1 MSQFDLTI
9 NEKNKQDLLVAA
21 KWAKVLAIFGYVGM
35 GFMILA
41 GLAMLLGGSAMAGS
55 AASAGLPLGALSLIY
70 FLLAA
75 FYYLPVTYMYRMASN
90 FKDAINDSTQSSL
103 DLGISY
109 LAKFFKFSGYMVIGI
124 IVLYVV
130 IIIGVLIMTLVVGI
144 K

>member
-35 GFMILA
+35 GFMILG
-41 GLAMLLGGSAMAGS
+41 GLGMLIGGSALGGS
-55 AASAGLPLGALSLIY
+55 AASAGIPLSALSLIY
-70 FLLAA
+70 FVIGA
-75 FYYLPVTYMYRMASN
+75 FYYMPVTYMYRMAKN
-90 FKDAINDSTQSSL
+90 LKEAVNDSTQTSL

-124 IVLYVV
+124 IILYVV
-130 IIIGVLIMTLVVGI
+130 IIIGVLVMTLVAGL
-144 K
+144 